1 MVLQHLAHHALPVGF
16 QLADPVLHHALALQA
31 HGEVV
36 VELPQL
42 VAVQVRFA
50 RPRDQPEELEAHVR
64 RVVRVVRADLLREPV
79 PPHRQRYPLHDV
91 VGVAGAPDAVAVGAA
106 DGFRALQGFRV
117 VAQEVGLGALGK
129 GFEELGFLGKD
140 FDDGWVEVVRSEG
153 GLDLRAVE
161 AAGTVDQRLFPEGLA
176 AQAEGE
182 VEPRSGVRG
191 DAAVEDLAEGE
202 KRRFDWASDDR
213 WLRWHV
219 SFLFVIIQGDGRIR
233 LRC

>member
-1 MVLQHLAHHALPVGF
+1 M
-16 QLADPVLHHALALQA
+16 
-31 HGEVV
+31 
-36 VELPQL
+36 ELPQL

-117 VAQEVGLGALGK
+117 VAEEVGLGALGE
-129 GFEELGFLGKD
+129 GFEELSFLGEN
-140 FDDGWVEVVRSEG
+140 FDDGWVKVVRGEG

-161 AAGTVDQRLFPEGLA
+161 AAGTVDQGFFPEGLA
-176 AQAEGE
+176 AQAKGE

-202 KRRFDWASDDR
+202 KRRFDWAGDDR
-213 WLRWHV
+213 WLGCDV
-219 SFLFVIIQGDGRIR
+219 SCVFVFTGDRAFVG
-233 LRC
+233 LRY